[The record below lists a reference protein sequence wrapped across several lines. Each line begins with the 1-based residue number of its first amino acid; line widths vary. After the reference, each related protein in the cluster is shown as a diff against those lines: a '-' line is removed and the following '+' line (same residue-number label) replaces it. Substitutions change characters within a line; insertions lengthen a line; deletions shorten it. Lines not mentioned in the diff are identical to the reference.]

1 MGRELINPPDLH
13 PTPGFSHIALATGE
27 RFAFVAGQVAL
38 DREFNIVG
46 EGDLRAQTVA
56 AMRNL
61 SQALTA
67 IGAAWDDVVRRT
79 IYTTMP
85 HEFETLGDG
94 IAEVTGGAPDP
105 PQTIVGV
112 TGLALPGLL
121 VEIEATVSLP

>member
-13 PTPGFSHIALATGE
+13 PTPGFSHIALATGK
-27 RFAFVAGQVAL
+27 RLAFVAGQVAL
-38 DREFNIVG
+38 DREFNIIG
-46 EGDLRAQTVA
+46 EGDLRAQTIA

-67 IGAAWDDVVRRT
+67 IGGTWDDVVRRT

-85 HEFETLGDG
+85 HEFETMGEA

-112 TGLALPGLL
+112 VGLALPGLL
-121 VEIEATVSLP
+121 VEIEATVSLA